1 MKGKWFRLVPP
12 GAALIGLGTVLLTGG
27 CGSSSAH
34 FRYVQG
40 SPGAPTNVDVEI
52 DSKTVLTSIG
62 YGQSAS
68 YQSTGSGS
76 HQVRIFE
83 TGTTTNPVFSG
94 SVTFNSGYTT
104 LITENFFSQIAL
116 APYTDDNT
124 VPTSGNIR
132 LRMINAAPSAGTVD
146 VYVVTPPGNGITGIS
161 PNIQSLA
168 YQQASGTVGKL
179 YLSIAAGSYDVVFTQ
194 TGTQNIITQLSNQSF
209 TAGQVRTILLLDAS
223 LGGAPFDDVIL
234 NDLN

>member
-1 MKGKWFRLVPP
+1 
-12 GAALIGLGTVLLTGG
+12 
-27 CGSSSAH
+27 
-34 FRYVQG
+34 
-40 SPGAPTNVDVEI
+40 VEI

-76 HQVRIFE
+76 HQVQIFE
-83 TGTTTNPVFSG
+83 TGTTTNPVVSG

-104 LITENFFSQIAL
+104 LITENFFSQISL

-161 PNIQSLA
+161 PNI
-168 YQQASGTVGKL
+168 
-179 YLSIAAGSYDVVFTQ
+179 
-194 TGTQNIITQLSNQSF
+194 ITQLSNQSF

>member
-1 MKGKWFRLVPP
+1 MKGKWFRVLPLGV
-12 GAALIGLGTVLLTGG
+12 ALFGLGTVLLTGG
-27 CGSSSAH
+27 CSSSSAH

-52 DSKTVLTSIG
+52 NSKTVLTNIG

-68 YQSTGSGS
+68 YQSTRSGS
-76 HQVRIFE
+76 HQVQIFE

-116 APYTDDNT
+116 APYTDDNS

-132 LRMINAAPSAGTVD
+132 LRLINAAPSAGTVD

-161 PNIQSLA
+161 PNISALA
-168 YQQASGTVGKL
+168 YQQASGDVGKS

-194 TGTQNIITQLSNQSF
+194 TGTQNIISQLSNQSF
-209 TAGQVRTILLLDAS
+209 TAGQVRTVVMLDAS
-223 LGGAPFDDVIL
+223 SGGAPFDDLVL
-234 NDLN
+234 DDLN

>member
-1 MKGKWFRLVPP
+1 MKGKWFRLVPR
-12 GAALIGLGTVLLTGG
+12 GAALIGLCTFLLSGG
-27 CGSSSAH
+27 CGSSGAH

-52 DSKTVLTSIG
+52 DSKTVLTNIG

-104 LITENFFSQIAL
+104 LITENFSARLPSLPTRTTILCPHRA
-116 APYTDDNT
+116 
-124 VPTSGNIR
+124 TSGC
-132 LRMINAAPSAGTVD
+132 A
-146 VYVVTPPGNGITGIS
+146 
-161 PNIQSLA
+161 
-168 YQQASGTVGKL
+168 
-179 YLSIAAGSYDVVFTQ
+179 
-194 TGTQNIITQLSNQSF
+194 
-209 TAGQVRTILLLDAS
+209 
-223 LGGAPFDDVIL
+223 
-234 NDLN
+234 

>member
-1 MKGKWFRLVPP
+1 MKGKWFRVLPLGV
-12 GAALIGLGTVLLTGG
+12 ALFGLGTVLLTGG
-27 CGSSSAH
+27 CSSSSAH

-52 DSKTVLTSIG
+52 NSKTVLTNIG

-68 YQSTGSGS
+68 YQSTSSGS
-76 HQVRIFE
+76 HQVQIFE

-116 APYTDDNT
+116 APYTDDNS

-132 LRMINAAPSAGTVD
+132 LRLINAAPSAGTVD

-161 PNIQSLA
+161 PNISALA
-168 YQQASGTVGKL
+168 YQQASGDVGKS

-194 TGTQNIITQLSNQSF
+194 TGTQNIISQLSNQSF
-209 TAGQVRTILLLDAS
+209 TAGQVRTLVMLDAS
-223 LGGAPFDDVIL
+223 SGGAPFDDLVL
-234 NDLN
+234 DDLN

>member
-1 MKGKWFRLVPP
+1 MKGKWFRVLPLGV
-12 GAALIGLGTVLLTGG
+12 ALFGLGTVLLTGG
-27 CGSSSAH
+27 CSSSSAH

-52 DSKTVLTSIG
+52 NSKTVLTNIG

-68 YQSTGSGS
+68 YQSTSSGS
-76 HQVRIFE
+76 HQVQIFE

-116 APYTDDNT
+116 APYTDDNS

-132 LRMINAAPSAGTVD
+132 LRLINAAPSAGTVD

-161 PNIQSLA
+161 PNISALA
-168 YQQASGTVGKL
+168 YQQASGDVGKS

-194 TGTQNIITQLSNQSF
+194 TGTQNIISQLSNQSF
-209 TAGQVRTILLLDAS
+209 TAGQVRTVVMLDAS
-223 LGGAPFDDVIL
+223 SGGAPFDDLVL
-234 NDLN
+234 DDLN